1 MDGLC
6 PEIVFPAN
14 KGSQDVLTRGLLPWF
29 LQTITITANMNHS
42 DALVPSG
49 ELTQAVPPPMPM
61 ARLTFAFFASG
72 FAALLCQIIWQ
83 RMLGVFA
90 GSDTVSASLV
100 VGAFLAGL
108 GVGSILGAWLAD
120 RLSPR
125 GALIGFAAAETAVA
139 GFALVSKFFL
149 YDFLATDLA
158 GVIDSPTAI
167 FALCFAGLLLP
178 TTLMGASLPLLSR
191 AVATSLETAAQ
202 RIGRLYSLNT
212 LGAGLG
218 ALLGGWILVGEL
230 GFVGALM
237 LAAAL
242 DLLAVIIV
250 LTLLSTASRQRPQKF
265 VRAAAAPA
273 DPFGRLG
280 LWCFVGFCV
289 GLCDCCPRDR
299 LG

>member
-1 MDGLC
+1 MSRSDDLVT
-6 PEIVFPAN
+6 PTDFSE
-14 KGSQDVLTRGLLPWF
+14 SLPP
-29 LQTITITANMNHS
+29 T
-42 DALVPSG
+42 V
-49 ELTQAVPPPMPM
+49 PM
-61 ARLTFAFFASG
+61 ARLTLAFFVSG

-90 GSDTVSASLV
+90 GSDTVSAALV

-108 GVGSILGAWLAD
+108 GVGSILGAWLSD

-125 GALIGFAAAETAVA
+125 GALIGFAVAETAVA
-139 GFALVSKFFL
+139 SFALVSKFFL

-218 ALLGGWILVGEL
+218 ALLGGWILVGKL

-242 DLLAVIIV
+242 DVLAVMIV
-250 LTLLSTASRQRPQKF
+250 LTMLSTTSRERPKKVVQAKI
-265 VRAAAAPA
+265 AAP

-280 LWCFVGFCV
+280 LWCLLVFMSVISAIT
-289 GLCDCCPRDR
+289 
-299 LG
+299 